1 MTPVRKRFTVE
12 EFHRMAQAGLLGE
25 DNRVELL
32 EGEVWEMSP
41 IGSRHA
47 AAVRRLRRL
56 FTPLEMEGACL
67 IAVQDPVR
75 LSPFSEPQPDLA
87 LLRPQPDLYQEEHPG
102 PQDILLLVEVA
113 EASLAYDL
121 AVKAP
126 LYARHG
132 VLELWVLDLEGKRL
146 HAFRSPSPEGYREVQ
161 TLSPG
166 NHLAP
171 AAFPSFFLPVAELLG

>member
-25 DNRVELL
+25 DDRVELL

-56 FTPLEMEGACL
+56 FTPLEMEGVCL

-87 LLRPQPDLYQEEHPG
+87 LLQPRPNLYQEAHPG
-102 PQDILLLVEVA
+102 SEDILLLVDVA

-121 AVKAP
+121 EVKAP

-132 VLELWVLDLEGKRL
+132 VLEFWVLDLEGKRL
-146 HAFRSPSPEGYREVQ
+146 HVFRSPSPEGYQEVQ
-161 TLSPG
+161 VLVPG
-166 NHLAP
+166 AHIAP
-171 AAFPSFFLPVAELLG
+171 LAFPSFLLRVAELPG